1 MIPALRGDPWDLIGH
16 MLSLEPITEIRR
28 MEYTDGHV
36 TTLSKETCEQ
46 FTLFLGWEL
55 VWYLREQG

>member
-46 FTLFLGWEL
+46 FTLFLG
-55 VWYLREQG
+55 